1 MESSNFQNFNMHDL
15 NHVAFRTAAEN
26 VAEEARRERF
36 STGSKNLDDL
46 LSGGIEL
53 GSITQI
59 YGASDAGKTHFC
71 HSLCVV
77 LPLQFKSI
85 YIDTEGGFSGTRI
98 KSIAQARGLD
108 YEKILDNINI
118 AKANSTK
125 EHESYIETS
134 QSMINSDPA
143 IKLLIIDSMM
153 NLYRLEYPDRS
164 ILSKRQA
171 RISKYM
177 YLLSKIAENS
187 GVAVVITN
195 QVQSNP
201 NPYSVADKLIPIGGN
216 AIAYPSRYIINLE
229 LMGSTYRNAVLK
241 KSPLKAPASKP
252 VMIYEGGFVDQG
264 PNYLALNDI

>member
-1 MESSNFQNFNMHDL
+1 MEHLMPEKHIFVIL
-15 NHVAFRTAAEN
+15 
-26 VAEEARRERF
+26 
-36 STGSKNLDDL
+36 
-46 LSGGIEL
+46 
-53 GSITQI
+53 
-59 YGASDAGKTHFC
+59 
-71 HSLCVV
+71 LCVV

-85 YIDTEGGFSGTRI
+85 YIDTEGGFSGMRI

-108 YEKILDNINI
+108 SEKILDNIKI
-118 AKANSTK
+118 AKANITR
-125 EHESYIETS
+125 EQESYIETS

-143 IKLLIIDSMM
+143 IKLLILDSMT

-164 ILSKRQA
+164 SLSKRQA
-171 RISKYM
+171 TLSKYM
-177 YLLSKIAENS
+177 YLLSRIAKNS